1 RVSGVSLLPAGASAG
16 CGAPRLM
23 RAWSRLG
30 LVAGAGL
37 LPLRIA
43 QHCAAQDI
51 ACFVARLPGETAPEL
66 AAFPGAT
73 FPLGELGARFA
84 ALHAFGVDAVV
95 IAGKVQRPDFK
106 ALQVDAMGLRLLP
119 RFLAAAAR
127 GDDALHRLVVEVC
140 EGEGFQVL
148 AVEQVLGGVL
158 AREGPLGARA
168 PSTQDR
174 ADIAKGAGL
183 VAALGPFDVGQGCVI
198 REGMVLAVEAQEGTD
213 AMLQR
218 VALLQRG
225 APRGGVLLKRTKPAQ
240 ERRIDLPAIGLDTI
254 AHAHGANLAG
264 VAIEAGGALII
275 DAPSVR
281 AGADA
286 AGLFVCGVTLE
297 N

>member
-1 RVSGVSLLPAGASAG
+1 
-16 CGAPRLM
+16 M
-23 RAWSRLG
+23 TRAWSRLG

-43 QHCAAQDI
+43 QHCAAQGI
-51 ACFVARLPGETAPEL
+51 ACFVARLPGETAQEL

-84 ALHAFGVDAVV
+84 ALQAFGADAVV
-95 IAGKVQRPDFK
+95 FAGKVQRPDFK

-140 EGEGFQVL
+140 EGKGFQVL

-158 AREGPLGARA
+158 ARMGPLGARA
-168 PSTQDR
+168 PGMQDR

-183 VAALGPFDVGQGCVI
+183 VAALGPFDVGQGCVV
-198 REGMVLAVEAQEGTD
+198 REGVVLAVEAQEGTD
-213 AMLQR
+213 AMLRR
-218 VALLQRG
+218 VA
-225 APRGGVLLKRTKPAQ
+225 AIAPCDPPRGVLVKRPKPMQ
-240 ERRIDLPAIGLDTI
+240 ERRIDLPVIGPTTL
-254 AHAHGANLAG
+254 AGLAAAGLAG
-264 VAIEAGGALII
+264 VAIEAGGALIV
-275 DAPSVR
+275 DPEAVR
-281 AGADA
+281 EAADA
-286 AGLFVCGVTLE
+286 QGLFVCGVTLE

>member
-1 RVSGVSLLPAGASAG
+1 
-16 CGAPRLM
+16 M
-23 RAWSRLG
+23 THAWSRLG

-43 QHCAAQDI
+43 QHCAALGR

-84 ALHAFGVDAVV
+84 ALQAFGADAVV
-95 IAGKVQRPDFK
+95 FAGKVQRPDFK

-158 AREGPLGARA
+158 AREGPLGECA
-168 PSTQDR
+168 PSMQDR

-183 VAALGPFDVGQGCVI
+183 VAALGPYDVGQGCVV
-198 REGMVLAVEAQEGTD
+198 REGVVLAVEAQEGTD

-218 VALLQRG
+218 VA
-225 APRGGVLLKRTKPAQ
+225 AIAPCDPPRGVLVKRPKPMQ
-240 ERRIDLPAIGLDTI
+240 ERRIDLPVIGPSTL
-254 AHAHGANLAG
+254 AGLAAAGLAG
-264 VAIEAGGALII
+264 VAIEAGAALIV
-275 DAPSVR
+275 DPEAVR
-281 AGADA
+281 EAADA
-286 AGLFVCGVTLE
+286 QGLFVCGVTLE